1 MKATF
6 DVPFVLWVLLVFPA
20 TSVGQ
25 DTCEPDGQ
33 VQFLCGPV
41 SPEDLVE
48 IPDSPWVIVSGME
61 DDGYLYS
68 VDTRD
73 LNSTVVYPKATSV
86 PRHDRG
92 MFGACPGPSTTQ
104 FRPHGL
110 SLRSGAD
117 RIHKLYVVRH
127 GARESVEVFQVD
139 ATEVPPRLT
148 WVGCV
153 IAPEGVG
160 LNSVATL
167 PGDGF
172 AVTNFSRPSGEV
184 WEWQPSAG
192 WAEVPGSETSGPN
205 GLVASPDGQWLY
217 IGGWGTQS
225 LIRLSRGETPV
236 RKNVVEVGF
245 HVDNVRWA
253 PDGTLLAAGHA
264 DESGAQ
270 AAIGECLQG
279 GRCDGITSRVAKIDV
294 DSLNADEII
303 RYPSNDLFILG
314 TVAIQVDDEIWL
326 GGIGGRDRIARFS
339 VP

>member
-6 DVPFVLWVLLVFPA
+6 YVPFVLWVLLVFPA

-25 DTCEPDGQ
+25 GSCEPDGQ

-73 LNSTVVYPKATSV
+73 LNSTVVYPMAASV

-92 MFGACPGPSTTQ
+92 MFDACPGPVTTQ

-110 SLRSGAD
+110 SLRSGPG
-117 RIHKLYVVRH
+117 RIHRLYVVRH

-153 IAPEGVG
+153 IAPAGVG
-160 LNSVATL
+160 LNSVAAL
-167 PGDGF
+167 PDDGF

-184 WEWQPSAG
+184 WEWQPLVG
-192 WAEVPGSETSGPN
+192 WMEVPGSETSGPN
-205 GLVASPDGQWLY
+205 GLVASQDGQWLY
-217 IGGWGTQS
+217 IGGWGTRS
-225 LIRLSRGETPV
+225 LIRLSRGETPA
-236 RKNVVEVGF
+236 RKTVVEVGF

-253 PDGTLLAAGHA
+253 PDGSLFAAGHA
-264 DESGAQ
+264 DESGEQ
-270 AAIGECLQG
+270 DAIGECLQG

-294 DSLNADEII
+294 DSLNAEEII